1 MTAGKHGRKT
11 MRTII
16 MSLAALA
23 ILVGGCE
30 LPTAYRADP
39 AVDTW
44 AVTAANDQAVRDAI
58 IRQSTMYPYQF
69 ITNDARLNDLGTSD
83 LAALRAHFRSYPGR
97 LSIRRG
103 DEPEALYNAR
113 VAEVLSALTAG
124 GVDMDRITVVDLPAD
139 GDGMSSDDVIVIMQL
154 SAPVAVDTDI

>member
-1 MTAGKHGRKT
+1 

-16 MSLAALA
+16 TSLAALA

-44 AVTAANDQAVRDAI
+44 AVVAANDQAVRDAI
-58 IRQSTMYPYQF
+58 IRQSTMYPYHF
-69 ITNDARLNDLGTSD
+69 ITNGVRLNDLGASD

-103 DEPEALYNAR
+103 GEPEALYNAR
-113 VAEVLSALTAG
+113 VAEVLSALTAD

-139 GDGMSSDDVIVIMQL
+139 GDGMPSDDVIVIKEL
-154 SAPVAVDTDI
+154 PAPVTLDTDI